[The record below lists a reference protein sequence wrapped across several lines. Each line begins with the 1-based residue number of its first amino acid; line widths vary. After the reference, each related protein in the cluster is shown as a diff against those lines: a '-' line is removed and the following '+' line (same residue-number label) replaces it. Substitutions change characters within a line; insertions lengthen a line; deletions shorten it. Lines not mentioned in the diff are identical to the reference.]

1 MKILY
6 ITTKATYGGVQTH
19 IKQCAEFM
27 KNNGHVVSVMAHPNK
42 GEGLENDLRELGVTF
57 YSNKFLVNSF
67 NPIRGIF
74 TIKEIRKVLKSFQ
87 PDIVSCH
94 SSSAGFWG
102 RLAVMNKV
110 PVIFTAHGWGF
121 TEGVTFYRSIIIK
134 IAEGLVSSLCR
145 KIICVSDNDYTL
157 ALKYNI
163 TKKDKLITI
172 HNGVNVNEVKNKHDG
187 LLNFKFNNKIPIVF
201 VGRFTYGKNPEQ
213 LIEAYFMLS
222 KNLQESAH
230 IYIIGD
236 GEKRKIIED
245 IISSNNLSKNV
256 SLVGELSHLDVLN
269 FLYECINSSPNN
281 VGIFSL
287 ISLYE
292 GFPRSILEAMGFGFS
307 IIASD
312 VGGVREAVTK
322 DVGILVERNNVKSIH
337 ESLEFF
343 LNNIHVMKS
352 FGENAKKRIMESF
365 SLEKMLIKTEEVY
378 KSVL

>member
-163 TKKDKLITI
+163 TKKDKLITT
-172 HNGVNVNEVKNKHDG
+172 D
-187 LLNFKFNNKIPIVF
+187 
-201 VGRFTYGKNPEQ
+201 Y
-213 LIEAYFMLS
+213 
-222 KNLQESAH
+222 
-230 IYIIGD
+230 
-236 GEKRKIIED
+236 
-245 IISSNNLSKNV
+245 
-256 SLVGELSHLDVLN
+256 
-269 FLYECINSSPNN
+269 
-281 VGIFSL
+281 
-287 ISLYE
+287 
-292 GFPRSILEAMGFGFS
+292 
-307 IIASD
+307 
-312 VGGVREAVTK
+312 
-322 DVGILVERNNVKSIH
+322 
-337 ESLEFF
+337 
-343 LNNIHVMKS
+343 
-352 FGENAKKRIMESF
+352 
-365 SLEKMLIKTEEVY
+365 
-378 KSVL
+378 